1 METNLIKNAVIN
13 TRMQLRKEQKDKP
26 KVVDNK
32 MGLLSRTKNDTI
44 KNTQPEHD
52 SIRLAKMIKGKFSN
66 A

>member
-1 METNLIKNAVIN
+1 
-13 TRMQLRKEQKDKP
+13 
-26 KVVDNK
+26 VDNK